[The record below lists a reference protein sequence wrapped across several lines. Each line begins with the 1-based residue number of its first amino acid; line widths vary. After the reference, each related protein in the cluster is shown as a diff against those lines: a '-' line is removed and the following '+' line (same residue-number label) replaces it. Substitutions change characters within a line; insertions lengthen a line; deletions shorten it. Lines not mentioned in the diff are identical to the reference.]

1 MRKIWIV
8 ILALLVTGC
17 SSQTDRASEYSA
29 NDQMFAAMMV
39 PHHEQAIEM
48 SDLALSKSSNDEIL
62 ALAQEIKDA
71 QTPEIDQM
79 KSWGGSMMGSHA
91 GHMMD
96 GMLSD
101 DEMTELRDAT
111 GADFDRLF
119 LIGMIKHHEG
129 AIDMAQMVVGS
140 ENAEVASL
148 ANSIITAQRAEIERM
163 KVLLG
168 R

>member
-1 MRKIWIV
+1 M
-8 ILALLVTGC
+8 ALLVTGC

-48 SDLALSKSSNDEIL
+48 SDLALTKSSNDEIL

>member
-48 SDLALSKSSNDEIL
+48 SDLALAKSSNDEIL

-71 QTPEIDQM
+71 QAPEIEQM
-79 KSWGGSMMGSHA
+79 KSWGGSMMGSHS

-101 DEMTELRDAT
+101 DEMTELREAT
-111 GADFDRLF
+111 GAEFDRLF

-129 AIDMAQMVVGS
+129 AIDMAQMVIDS
-140 ENAEVASL
+140 ENEEVSTL
-148 ANSIITAQRAEIERM
+148 ANSIISGQRAEIERM

>member
-17 SSQTDRASEYSA
+17 SSQTDHASEYSA

-48 SDLALSKSSNDEIL
+48 SDLALTKSSNDEIL

-71 QTPEIDQM
+71 QAPEIDQM